1 MTLIVKDREVEIRR
15 GNLAGGERV
24 TLFGKGVFTALVF
37 LAVYFFS
44 FWMVFSQIV
53 PETAQWVAGCA
64 ALLSAAAA
72 AFWVWRKIGTA
83 KSNILQ
89 TTLQWAVIIG
99 AVGFCGGF
107 FGPIIFTP
115 ESNQGPLLGLFI
127 TGPLGFIA
135 GGVLGFIYALCFKP
149 TAAS

>member
-1 MTLIVKDREVEIRR
+1 
-15 GNLAGGERV
+15 
-24 TLFGKGVFTALVF
+24 
-37 LAVYFFS
+37 
-44 FWMVFSQIV
+44 MVFAQIV
-53 PETAQWVAGCA
+53 PASKQWMATWA
-64 ALLSAAAA
+64 AFLSAAAA
-72 AFWVWRKIGTA
+72 AVWVWRKVGTA
-83 KSNILQ
+83 AHSILQ

-127 TGPLGFIA
+127 TGPLGFVA

-149 TAAS
+149 RRLPDRGVMLVSKNSFGPKVLPISPE

>member
-1 MTLIVKDREVEIRR
+1 MSGFV
-15 GNLAGGERV
+15 
-24 TLFGKGVFTALVF
+24 KGVFTTLVF

-44 FWMVFSQIV
+44 YWMVFAQIV
-53 PETAQWVAGCA
+53 PASKQWMATWA
-64 ALLSAAAA
+64 AFLSAAAA
-72 AFWVWRKIGTA
+72 AVWVWRKVGTA
-83 KSNILQ
+83 ARSILQ
-89 TTLQWAVIIG
+89 TTLQWAVVIG
-99 AVGFCGGF
+99 AVGFCAGF

-115 ESNQGPLLGLFI
+115 QSNQGPMLGIFI